1 MPRNKRLLDDC
12 FGTDKD
18 RMRHQEALET
28 LRSRVGTVVEAETIA
43 LGEAGGRT
51 LAEDI
56 IAPRNIPLADNTAV
70 DGYAFSHADYVV
82 QNGRLPVTL
91 RIAAGHPAE
100 ATLQA
105 GTAARIF
112 TGGVMPEGSNTIA
125 MQEDCT
131 IDDSGPQPVVTIPMG
146 LKLGANRRRAGEDVA
161 EGAAILGPGT
171 RLRPQEVGAIAST
184 GKATVSVYRRLRV
197 ALVSTGDEVVRP
209 GTDIRPGQ
217 VYDSNHFLLSELLAT
232 LNADIVDLGILQ
244 DDRAVVQAALA
255 KAAQDHD
262 VLVTSGG
269 VSRGEEDYLAEA
281 IDALGVRH
289 MWQLAIKPGRPV
301 SFGQIGDCV
310 VVGLPGNPVAAFVCF
325 LNYAWPVMA
334 ALSGSGFTV
343 PRPYRVPAA
352 FSIPDQKPDR
362 REFLRGILDRDDAGN
377 VVVRK
382 FARDGSGLITSLREA
397 DGLIVIEEETTRVDE
412 GDLVQFVSFTD
423 FGIPPRSHS
432 M

>member
-18 RMRHQEALET
+18 RMRHDEALN
-28 LRSRVGTVVEAETIA
+28 LLKSRVGPVVEPETVA
-43 LGEAGGRT
+43 LAEAGGRI

-56 IAPRNIPLADNTAV
+56 IAPRDIPLADNTAV
-70 DGYAFSHADYVV
+70 DGYAFSHADYVA
-82 QNGRLPVTL
+82 QNGQLPVSS
-91 RIAAGHPAE
+91 RIAAGHPADHKLE
-100 ATLQA
+100 A

-112 TGGVMPEGSNTIA
+112 TGAVVPDGADTIA

-131 IDDSGPQPVVTIPMG
+131 VDDSGTRTVITVPAG

-161 EGAAILGPGT
+161 AGSVILGPGT
-171 RLRPQEVGAIAST
+171 RLRPQEIGAIASA

-209 GTDIRPGQ
+209 GTVIGPGQ

-232 LNADIVDLGILQ
+232 LDADVDDLGILR
-244 DDRAVVQAALA
+244 DDRTVVRTALA
-255 KAAQDHD
+255 KAAGDHD

-281 IDALGVRH
+281 IEELGVRH

-301 SFGQIGDCV
+301 SFGQIGDCIA
-310 VVGLPGNPVAAFVCF
+310 VGLPGNPVAAFVCF

-334 ALSGSGFTV
+334 ALSGAGFSI

-352 FSIPDQKPDR
+352 FSIPDKKPDR
-362 REFLRGILDRDDAGN
+362 REFLRGILDRDGAGN

-397 DGLIVIEEETTRVDE
+397 DGLIVIDEETTRVEE
-412 GDLVQFVSFTD
+412 GDPVQFVSFTD
-423 FGIPPRSHS
+423 YGIPPRSHS
-432 M
+432 I